1 MSGYASGIIAILCIN
16 LIFAYAIFVT
26 AAAGQLNLG
35 GAGFQA
41 IGGYA
46 AATLSNY
53 GWSAGWATI
62 PAAMVFTALVGFLIS
77 FPVLR
82 TRGVYMVLATFAF
95 GEVVSG
101 FLLQSNFF
109 GGAVGLVVPDYL
121 PVSVLIGSAVVATLV
136 VFFLM
141 ATRFGLALRA
151 IHDDEAVATVMGVN
165 VRAAQVAVFTIGGAL
180 AGLSGALYAPF
191 QLRRAA
197 VFQLHAFH
205 LRAAVRAHWWR
216 ANRLGAACGQPVLHA
231 CAGVDAHRGF
241 LALRGVRRRDRA
253 DDGHT
258 PGGHDHPRARR
269 SVDAPFWQT
278 PRLFRENRRAPCSMS
293 PCSSSISLARAS
305 AASVLWRM

>member
-121 PVSVLIGSAVVATLV
+121 PVSVLIGSAVVATLF

-180 AGLSGALYAPF
+180 AGLSGALYAHHFSFVEPQYF
-191 QLRRAA
+191 NSTLSIFVLLFVLIGGAQTAWGPLAGSLFFTLVPELMRIGGSWRFV
-197 VFQLHAFH
+197 VF
-205 LRAAVRAHWWR
+205 
-216 ANRLGAACGQPVLHA
+216 GAAIVLMMA
-231 CAGVDAHRGF
+231 IRPEGMITRALVDR
-241 LALRGVRRRDRA
+241 
-253 DDGHT
+253 
-258 PGGHDHPRARR
+258 
-269 SVDAPFWQT
+269 WT
-278 PRLFRENRRAPCSMS
+278 PRFGKRPG
-293 PCSSSISLARAS
+293 SSGKTGERLAQ
-305 AASVLWRM
+305 

>member
-1 MSGYASGIIAILCIN
+1 MSGYASGIVAILCIN

-53 GWSAGWATI
+53 GWTAGWATI
-62 PAAMVFTALVGFLIS
+62 PAAMAFTALVGFLIS

-101 FLLQSNFF
+101 ILLQASFF

-121 PVSVLIGSAVVATLV
+121 PVSVLIGSAIVATLF

-165 VRAAQVAVFTIGGAL
+165 VRGAQVAVFTIGGAL
-180 AGLSGALYAPF
+180 AGLSGALYAHHFSFVEPQYF
-191 QLRRAA
+191 NSTLSIFVLLFVLIGGAQTAWGPLAGSLFFTIVPELMRIGGSWRFVIFGAAIVLMMAVRPEGMITRALMNRLTPRFGKRRAA
-197 VFQLHAFH
+197 PSKMGEGHA
-205 LRAAVRAHWWR
+205 R
-216 ANRLGAACGQPVLHA
+216 
-231 CAGVDAHRGF
+231 
-241 LALRGVRRRDRA
+241 
-253 DDGHT
+253 
-258 PGGHDHPRARR
+258 
-269 SVDAPFWQT
+269 
-278 PRLFRENRRAPCSMS
+278 
-293 PCSSSISLARAS
+293 
-305 AASVLWRM
+305 

>member
-1 MSGYASGIIAILCIN
+1 MSGYASGIVAILCIN

-46 AATLSNY
+46 AATLSSY
-53 GWSAGWATI
+53 GWQAGWATI
-62 PAAMVFTALVGFLIS
+62 PAAMLITALVGFLIS

-121 PVSVLIGSAVVATLV
+121 PVSVLIASAVVATLL

-165 VRAAQVAVFTIGGAL
+165 VRGAQVAVFTIGGAL
-180 AGLSGALYAPF
+180 AGLSGALYAHHFSFVEPQYF
-191 QLRRAA
+191 NSTLSIFVLLFVLIGGAQTAWGPLAGSLFFTIVPELMRIGGSWRFV
-197 VFQLHAFH
+197 VF
-205 LRAAVRAHWWR
+205 
-216 ANRLGAACGQPVLHA
+216 GAAIVVMMAIRPEGMI
-231 CAGVDAHRGF
+231 
-241 LALRGVRRRDRA
+241 
-253 DDGHT
+253 T
-258 PGGHDHPRARR
+258 R
-269 SVDAPFWQT
+269 SLVQRLT
-278 PRLFRENRRAPCSMS
+278 PRFGKGW
-293 PCSSSISLARAS
+293 AS
-305 AASVLWRM
+305 GDKTGERHAQ